1 MQNRKQSQNY
11 SKNDDNPL
19 LLYLGIAL
27 MKKNGIYTEYLS
39 CDNNEKQGWRS
50 SILPSDFDSAG
61 YDPNEQTSILARG
74 RAFLLFLKAA

>member
-1 MQNRKQSQNY
+1 
-11 SKNDDNPL
+11 
-19 LLYLGIAL
+19 
-27 MKKNGIYTEYLS
+27 MKKNYTEYLS
-39 CDNNEKQGWRS
+39 CDNNEKGWRS

>member
-1 MQNRKQSQNY
+1 
-11 SKNDDNPL
+11 
-19 LLYLGIAL
+19 